1 MAAELYRDA
10 ADFYRDARADLV
22 GPLDGVRVLDVTK
35 VWSGPLAGAVLA
47 DLGADVVRVE
57 LPHGR
62 DGEVPPRI
70 PGTGLSWFRQT
81 VNRNKRSVGLDLR
94 RTEGRE
100 SFLRLVATADV
111 VVENYKPGTLDGWG
125 VGWAQCRAVRPDL
138 VLVSIS
144 GWGQFGSR
152 RAEAAYDP
160 VIQAASGW
168 MALNGSP
175 EGGPVRAPTFLAD
188 ELAGLHGA
196 LGALAALW
204 HRQRTGEGQHVD
216 VAMFDTMV
224 AGSAGLHTLAA
235 AGRPP
240 QRWGNQTDFVVPAN
254 VYPCVDGQVYLAVAL
269 DRHWRELAEAMGRP
283 ELARAEGFARAADRL
298 ANRVEVDAVLARWCA
313 TRPADEV
320 VADLV
325 RRGLTASRI
334 RTVAEVAADPY
345 LAERA
350 MLQPTSLCDGSTA
363 PIVGPAAKFSRTPTR
378 VRRGAPEPGADTAQ
392 VLAEL
397 VAPDTGHQSKHTTP
411 LADGCADGSVC

>member
-1 MAAELYRDA
+1 MAAALYRDA
-10 ADFYRDARADLV
+10 ADFYRDARDDLV

-100 SFLRLVATADV
+100 GFLRLVATADV

-168 MALNGSP
+168 MALNGTP
-175 EGGPVRAPTFLAD
+175 DGGPVRAPTFLAD

-269 DRHWRELAEAMGRP
+269 DRHWRELAEVVSRP

-313 TRPADEV
+313 PRPADEV
-320 VADLV
+320 VAALV
-325 RRGLTASRI
+325 RRGLTASRV

-397 VAPDTGHQSKHTTP
+397 AAPDTGHQSKHTTP